1 LIKERKMNPTFKQGW
16 KTTEFWVSTILG
28 GLSMLSALGIIGPS
42 EGDYVRG
49 HIQAWAMAASAII
62 AFGYNLSRAI
72 AKHHWAQA
80 GQLIEGEVTQFTG
93 GVPSDSLPDGL

>member
-1 LIKERKMNPTFKQGW
+1 MNPTFKQGW

-28 GLSMLSALGIIGPS
+28 GLSMLTALGIIGPS

-49 HIQAWAMAASAII
+49 HIQSWAMVASAVI

-72 AKHHWAQA
+72 AKHHWAAA
-80 GQLIEGEVTQFTG
+80 GQLIESEFSGTPVNPAVDT
-93 GVPSDSLPDGL
+93 LPDGL

>member
-1 LIKERKMNPTFKQGW
+1 MNAGKPGW

-28 GLSMLSALGIIGPS
+28 GLSMLTALGIIGPS

-49 HIQAWAMAASAII
+49 HIQQWAILASGII

-72 AKHHWAQA
+72 AKHRWAAA
-80 GQLIEGEVTQFTG
+80 GQLIESEFSG
-93 GVPSDSLPDGL
+93 GTSAPVSDLPDGL